1 MGAFVANAPPW
12 TTVDIAGLAVSDAP
26 RPISPSSPSEVRES
40 IHMQGQ
46 ASIVAGA
53 TFEDRYE
60 ILAEIGSGGFGTVY
74 QAKQLAT
81 GQLVAIKVLRWQDQA
96 GPGWDRKLAR
106 FLREMRLCARLHHPN
121 IVRLIDAGRSEE
133 GAVYTAFEFVPG
145 RNLGDILAEEGAL
158 DPIEARH
165 LMLQV
170 LDALAT
176 AHGQGIV
183 HRDLKPKNIMVTL
196 GARRNALVLDFGIG
210 AITGPDDE
218 ETEDLTGTG
227 EMLGSPGYAAPEQ
240 LLRGRPTPR
249 SDLFSWALVFLE
261 CLTGVGAE
269 PIHRLVLQRLD
280 PQPVSIPPPLAD
292 HPLGDLLQRA
302 LVKDVSAR
310 EVTAEQLLRQLEAC
324 DVRDL
329 PLSAMAHGGL
339 DSSRPSSRRTS
350 GVAPR
355 LPDTEQRTSASGSGL
370 LRRERRQVTAVC
382 CKMDVPPHGTRPE
395 DIEDAD
401 DQLDAI
407 QRLIVEQA
415 RRFGGWVVGAAADA
429 VVVCFGYPTA
439 RTDDATRAAN
449 AALAIDAALRQRRSE
464 RTPPAQVAIGIHTG
478 LVMARDNSES
488 HSALGPVVGTTLRVA
503 MEIARTAA
511 PGQVLASAETR
522 RVTEALFDYQSEG
535 VFGIDASGIKVDAF
549 TLQATR
555 ASDLPTPASIRQTPL
570 VGRERDLALVL
581 EMAEKARRGVGQALF
596 LHGEPGIGKSRLVR
610 EVIRDLQRNGFTVLE
625 ARCAP
630 ESANRALYPFIDL
643 LERTLEITRNDGR
656 AALSPGE
663 KLQKVETLVRS
674 YGFDVASAVPIFAVL
689 LGIPLEAPYQPLDV
703 SPAKLKEMT
712 RDALLS
718 LCLEMADAHPL
729 VLLLEDLHWSDPTTR
744 EVLAKLT
751 AESSA
756 SPVLVLMTARPEF
769 VPSWSP
775 SSVTSLALGRLTR
788 TEAEKLVS
796 KVTQGAP
803 LPREVLDRVIER
815 TDGVPLF
822 VEELVSALV
831 DSGEIVIRQGR
842 YELTKPL
849 SEINVPTTLRASLT
863 ARLDRLGR
871 AKQTAQIAAVIGR
884 DFGLDHLTALSS
896 GTEGEVRA
904 DLEMLISAD
913 LVHGRRRR
921 REATYSF
928 KHALVRDAAY
938 ELLPKNARQ
947 QTHAR
952 LAGILETQFPEI
964 AQRRPELL
972 AKHHA
977 AANQMEKAIGY
988 AKSAAMGALQR
999 SANAE
1004 VVTGIHEALSWV
1016 QGLDGAKERAT
1027 AELELN
1033 GLLTMALMATYGF
1046 GAPVVAEAIA
1056 RSQALLPLVGDGP
1069 LATGTQFARLMYH
1082 HIRAERTEA
1091 RSLAE
1096 ALVAGATERDDRDQL
1111 VAVLPSLG
1119 QCFYLEGN
1127 LSESRK
1133 QLERALSLYDEE
1145 RHRHYAVVYGLDSK
1159 VYAHATLAL
1168 VMWLLGHRDEA
1179 WEHGHAGIAW
1189 ARELRH
1195 APSEALALLFFSGLP
1210 HYEQD
1215 RAKVI
1220 EVTQSLLEVVERHG
1234 LFMYQAFCGVLRGWA
1249 DGNTEGAL
1257 RSLEGVRATGQE
1269 IAMSYYL
1276 SLVAECEA
1284 ASGSYAGALS
1294 RIDEALSH
1302 AAKTGEM
1309 YYAADLERLRGEW
1322 LLQTS
1327 PPQHDA
1333 AEQSLL
1339 RAIELARERAQRA
1352 TELRAS
1358 LSLGRL
1364 LRSTNRAVEA
1374 RTVVAAACR
1383 WHENPSD
1390 WSDLSAAR
1398 SFIAENEN

>member
-1 MGAFVANAPPW
+1 MLRV
-12 TTVDIAGLAVSDAP
+12 
-26 RPISPSSPSEVRES
+26 SSPIFTSEVRES
-40 IHMQGQ
+40 FHMQGQ

-96 GPGWDRKLAR
+96 APGWDRKLAR

-261 CLTGVGAE
+261 CLTGIGAE

-280 PQPVSIPPPLAD
+280 PQPVPIPPPLAD

-329 PLSAMAHGGL
+329 PLSAMAHGGV
-339 DSSRPSSRRTS
+339 DSSRPSSRRMS

-382 CKMDVPPHGTRPE
+382 CKMDVPPRGTRPE

-401 DQLDAI
+401 DQLDVV

-439 RTDDATRAAN
+439 RTDDATRAAH
-449 AALAIDAALRQRRSE
+449 AALAIDAALRQKRSE
-464 RTPPAQVAIGIHTG
+464 RTPSAQVAIGIHTG

-488 HSALGPVVGTTLRVA
+488 HSALGPIVGTTLRVA
-503 MEIARTAA
+503 MEIARAAA
-511 PGQVLASAETR
+511 PGRILASAETR

-535 VFGIDASGIKVDAF
+535 VLGIDASGIKVDAF
-549 TLQATR
+549 SLQATR
-555 ASDLPTPASIRQTPL
+555 GSDLPTPASVRQTPL

-581 EMAEKARRGVGQALF
+581 EMAEKARRGVGQAL
-596 LHGEPGIGKSRLVR
+596 LVHGEPGIGKSRLIR
-610 EVIRDLQRNGFTVLE
+610 EVLRDLQRNGFTVIE
-625 ARCAP
+625 ARCTP

-643 LERTLEITRNDGR
+643 LERTLEIARNDGR
-656 AALSPGE
+656 AALSAAE

-674 YGFDVASAVPIFAVL
+674 YGFDVASAVPIFATL
-689 LGIPLEAPYQPLDV
+689 LGIPLEAPYHPLDV

-718 LCLEMADAHPL
+718 LCLEMADAHPV

-751 AESSA
+751 AEASA

-788 TEAEKLVS
+788 AEAEKLVS

-803 LPREVLDRVIER
+803 LPPEVLDRVIER

-822 VEELVSALV
+822 VEELVSALI

-842 YELTKPL
+842 YELTQPL
-849 SEINVPTTLRASLT
+849 SHINVPTTLRASLT

-884 DFGLDHLTALSS
+884 EFTLEVLTAVSI
-896 GTEGEVRA
+896 GTEAEVRA
-904 DLEMLISAD
+904 DLEVLIGAD

-921 REATYSF
+921 RESAYSF

-938 ELLPKNARQ
+938 ELLPKTARQ

-952 LAGILETQFPEI
+952 LAEILETQFPEV
-964 AQRRPELL
+964 AAKRPELL

-977 AANQMEKAIGY
+977 AANQIEKAIGY
-988 AKSAAMGALQR
+988 AKGAAMGALQN

-1004 VVTGIHEALSWV
+1004 VIAGVKEALSWV
-1016 QGLDGAKERAT
+1016 ELLDGGKERAI

-1033 GLLTMALMATYGF
+1033 GLLTMALMATHGF
-1046 GAPVVAEAIA
+1046 GAPQVADAIG
-1056 RSQALLPLVGDGP
+1056 RSQALLPVVGEGP
-1069 LATGTQFARLMYH
+1069 LATGARWATLTYH
-1082 HIRAERTEA
+1082 HIRAERKEA
-1091 RSLAE
+1091 RALAE
-1096 ALVAGATERDDRDQL
+1096 SLVNAADERRDHDQL
-1111 VAVLPSLG
+1111 AAVLPTLG
-1119 QCFYLEGN
+1119 QCSYVEGR
-1127 LSESRK
+1127 LADSRK
-1133 QLERALSLYDEE
+1133 HLERGLSLYDPE
-1145 RHRHYAVVYGLDSK
+1145 RHRGHALMYGLDSK
-1159 VYAHATLAL
+1159 VYALATLSL
-1168 VMWLLGHRDEA
+1168 VLWLMGERDEA
-1179 WEHGHAGIAW
+1179 WARGNEAISW

-1195 APSEALALLFFSGLP
+1195 APSEGLALLYFSGLP

-1215 RAKVI
+1215 RTKVI
-1220 EVTQSLLEVVERHG
+1220 QVTETLTALVDRHG
-1234 LFMYQAFCGVLRGWA
+1234 LLMFKAFSGILRGWA
-1249 DGNTEGAL
+1249 DGSAEFAL
-1257 RSLEGVRATGQE
+1257 QNLEGLRASGQQ
-1269 IAMSYYL
+1269 IGLSYWL
-1276 SLVAECEA
+1276 SLVAECDA
-1284 ASGSYAGALS
+1284 AAGAYATAVA
-1294 RIDEALSH
+1294 RIDEALAH
-1302 AAKTGEM
+1302 AQDTGELF
-1309 YYAADLERLRGEW
+1309 YVADLYRLKGTW
-1322 LLQTS
+1322 LLGQDPGAIQS
-1327 PPQHDA
+1327 
-1333 AEQSLL
+1333 AESLF
-1339 RAIELARERAQRA
+1339 RCAIDLARESGQRPA
-1352 TELRAS
+1352 ELRAS
-1358 LSLGRL
+1358 LALGQL
-1364 LRSTNRAVEA
+1364 LKARGQEAEA
-1374 RTVVAAACR
+1374 RQLVASACAQHDER
-1383 WHENPSD
+1383 TAWG
-1390 WSDLSAAR
+1390 DLIIAR
-1398 SFIAENEN
+1398 TFVAQCQQ